1 MRSTEVLSQAQL
13 DLLAQHGEERTAD
26 AGDVLFDVGDKS
38 YPFMAILEG
47 EIAIRDQSGNDLIR
61 HGPSGFVGELNLLTG
76 QTVFLRAIV
85 TEPMRYIAVDRIE
98 LRALLFENPDLA
110 DLLLPAFVARREL
123 LQSEDGL
130 GVEVI
135 GPRSSERTRGIAEW
149 LRSARIPYIWR
160 DPEHADHAGDRE
172 AVALV
177 ESLGPERLPLVR
189 IPGGV
194 ELEAPSNGELA
205 RALGIGLQL
214 EDREEV
220 DLLIIGG
227 GPAGL
232 GAAVYAASEGLATL
246 VLERTVLGG
255 QAGFSRRIE
264 NYLGFPAGIGGG
276 ELTSRAVTQAR
287 KFGARTATPY
297 IAASLEPDGDRH
309 LVRVEDGNEI
319 SARAVVISTGAQ
331 YRRLACE
338 HLPEYEGVSVFYAA
352 GPPEARRCG
361 GSRVAVVGGGNS
373 AAQAAIWLA
382 RGGALVTLL
391 HRRADLSETMSDYL
405 IRDLDRYGVQV
416 RDRSE
421 IAQLH
426 GSDGQLE
433 AVTLTD
439 GDRLTLSNLFLFLGA
454 DPHTDWLGESVERDE
469 HGFLLTGSNV
479 GREHLLETSV
489 AGVYAVGDVRSGS
502 AKRVAT
508 AVGEGAMVVSYV
520 HERLGRPSPV
530 NVREPAEDASAVS
543 P

>member
-1 MRSTEVLSQAQL
+1 MRSTEVLSEAQL

-61 HGPSGFVGELNLLTG
+61 HGPAGFVGELNLLTG

-130 GVEVI
+130 GIEVI

-338 HLPEYEGVSVFYAA
+338 HLPEYEGISVFYAA

-405 IRDLDRYGVQV
+405 IRDLERYGVQV

-469 HGFLLTGSNV
+469 HGFLLTGSAV
-479 GREHLLETSV
+479 GRKHLLETSV
-489 AGVYAVGDVRSGS
+489 AGIYAVGDVRAGS

-530 NVREPAEDASAVS
+530 NVREPGEGTPVVS
-543 P
+543 R

>member
-1 MRSTEVLSQAQL
+1 MRSSEVLTQTQL
-13 DLLAQHGEERTAD
+13 GLLGEHGEERTAD
-26 AGDVLFDVGDKS
+26 AGEVLFEVGDKG

-47 EIAIRDQSGNDLIR
+47 EVAIRAESGHELIR

-85 TEPMRYIAVDRIE
+85 TEPVRYIAVDRME
-98 LRALLFENPDLA
+98 LRALLFDNPDLA
-110 DLLLPAFVARREL
+110 DLLLPAFVSRREL

-130 GVEVI
+130 GIEVI

-149 LRSARIPYIWR
+149 LRNARIPYTWR
-160 DPEHADHAGDRE
+160 DPEHHQQAGDTE
-172 AVALV
+172 AKGLIEA
-177 ESLGPERLPLVR
+177 LGPERLPLVR

-194 ELEAPSNGELA
+194 ELQGPSNGELS
-205 RALGIGLQL
+205 RTLGIGLEL
-214 EDREEV
+214 ASREEV
-220 DLLIIGG
+220 DLLIVGG

-232 GAAVYAASEGLATL
+232 GAAVYASSEALSTL

-297 IAASLEPDGDRH
+297 VATALEPDGDRH

-319 SARAVVISTGAQ
+319 AARAVVIATGAQ
-331 YRRLACE
+331 YRRLPCE
-338 HLPEYEGVSVFYAA
+338 RLPEYEGISVFYAA

-361 GSRVAVVGGGNS
+361 GSRVGVVGGGNS

-426 GSDGQLE
+426 GTDGELE

-439 GDRLTLSNLFLFLGA
+439 GERLPISSLFLFLGA
-454 DPHTDWLGESVERDE
+454 DPCTDWLGEGIARDE
-469 HGFLLTGSNV
+469 HGFLLTGSDA
-479 GREHLLETSV
+479 GSGTPLETSV
-489 AGVYAVGDVRSGS
+489 PGVYAVGDVRSSS

-508 AVGEGAMVVSYV
+508 AVGEGAMVVRFV
-520 HERLGRPSPV
+520 HDRLGRPSPV
-530 NVREPAEDASAVS
+530 NVREPAENASAVS
-543 P
+543 S

>member
-1 MRSTEVLSQAQL
+1 MRSTETLSQSQL
-13 DLLAQHGEERTAD
+13 DLLAKHGEERTAD
-26 AGDVLFDVGDKS
+26 PDEVLFEVGDKT

-47 EIAIRDQSGNDLIR
+47 EIAIRDQSGHELIR

-76 QTVFLRAIV
+76 QTVFLRAIA

-130 GVEVI
+130 GIEVI

-149 LRSARIPYIWR
+149 LRNARIPYVWR
-160 DPEHADHAGDRE
+160 DPEHPSHAHDDELRS
-172 AVALV
+172 LV
-177 ESLGPERLPLVR
+177 ESRDPQSLPLVR
-189 IPGGV
+189 VPGGL
-194 ELEAPSNGELA
+194 ELDGPSNGELS
-205 RALGIGLQL
+205 RALGIGLEL
-214 EDREEV
+214 AEREEV
-220 DLLIIGG
+220 DLLILGG

-232 GAAVYAASEGLATL
+232 GAAVYAASEGLETL

-297 IAASLEPDGDRH
+297 VVTGLECDGERH
-309 LVRVEDGNEI
+309 TVRVEEGNEI
-319 SARAVVISTGAQ
+319 VARAVVIATGAA
-331 YRRLACE
+331 YRRLPVE
-338 HLPEYEGVSVFYAA
+338 RLSEFEGISIFYAA
-352 GPPEARRCG
+352 GPPEASRCG
-361 GSRVAVVGGGNS
+361 GSRVGVIGGGNS

-382 RGGALVTLL
+382 RGGALVTLM
-391 HRRADLSETMSDYL
+391 HRRADLRETMSDYL

-421 IAQLH
+421 ITELH
-426 GSDGQLE
+426 GGDGELE

-439 GDRLTLSNLFLFLGA
+439 GETLPFTNLFLFLGA
-454 DPHTDWLGESVERDE
+454 DPCTDWLGEDLTRDE
-469 HGFLLTGSNV
+469 HGFLLTGSAAGSEN
-479 GREHLLETSV
+479 LLETS
-489 AGVYAVGDVRSGS
+489 APGVYAVGDVRAGS
-502 AKRVAT
+502 PKRVAT
-508 AVGEGAMVVSYV
+508 AVGEGAMVVRLV
-520 HERLGRPSPV
+520 HERLGQPSPV
-530 NVREPAEDASAVS
+530 NVRGPDRDEPALSS
-543 P
+543 

>member
-1 MRSTEVLSQAQL
+1 VRSSEVLSRAQL
-13 DLLAQHGEERTAD
+13 DLLAEHGEERTAE
-26 AGDVLFDVGDKS
+26 AGEVLFEVGDQG
-38 YPFMAILEG
+38 YPFMAIREG
-47 EIAIRDQSGNDLIR
+47 EVAIRAESGHELIR

-85 TEPMRYIAVDRIE
+85 TEPVRYIAVDRME
-98 LRALLFENPDLA
+98 LRTLLFDNPDLS

-130 GVEVI
+130 GIEVI

-149 LRSARIPYIWR
+149 LRNARIPYVWR
-160 DPEHADHAGDRE
+160 DPEHPQHAADPE
-172 AVALV
+172 ARRLI
-177 ESLGPERLPLVR
+177 ESLGTERLPLVR
-189 IPGGV
+189 LPGGL
-194 ELEAPSNGELA
+194 ELQGPSNGELS
-205 RALGIGLQL
+205 RALGIGLEL
-214 EDREEV
+214 ADREEV

-232 GAAVYAASEGLATL
+232 GAAVYASSEALSTL

-264 NYLGFPAGIGGG
+264 NYLGFPGGIGGG

-297 IAASLEPDGDRH
+297 VAAALEPDGDRH
-309 LVRVEDGNEI
+309 VVRVEDGNEI
-319 SARAVVISTGAQ
+319 AARAVVIATGAQ

-338 HLPEYEGVSVFYAA
+338 RLPEYEGISVFYAA

-361 GSRVAVVGGGNS
+361 GSRVGVVGGGNS

-391 HRRADLSETMSDYL
+391 HRRADLSETMSNYL

-426 GSDGQLE
+426 GSGGELE

-439 GDRLTLSNLFLFLGA
+439 GERLPFSNLFLFLGA
-454 DPHTDWLGESVERDE
+454 DPCTDWLGEDIARDE
-469 HGFLLTGSNV
+469 NGFLLTGSDA
-479 GREHLLETSV
+479 GTETPLETSV
-489 AGVYAVGDVRSGS
+489 PGVYAVGDVRSGS

-508 AVGEGAMVVSYV
+508 AVGEGAMVVRFV
-520 HERLGRPSPV
+520 HDRLGRPSPV
-530 NVREPAEDASAVS
+530 NVREPAEGASAVS
-543 P
+543 R

>member
-1 MRSTEVLSQAQL
+1 VRSSEVLSQAQL
-13 DLLAQHGEERTAD
+13 DLLAEHGEERTAE
-26 AGDVLFDVGDKS
+26 AGEVLFEVGDQG
-38 YPFMAILEG
+38 YPFMAIRVG
-47 EIAIRDQSGNDLIR
+47 EVAIRTESGHELIR

-85 TEPMRYIAVDRIE
+85 TEPVRYIAVDRME
-98 LRALLFENPDLA
+98 LRTLLFDNPDLS

-130 GVEVI
+130 GIEVI

-149 LRSARIPYIWR
+149 LRNARIPYVWR
-160 DPEHADHAGDRE
+160 DPEHPQHAGDTE
-172 AVALV
+172 ARQLID
-177 ESLGPERLPLVR
+177 SLGAERLPLVR
-189 IPGGV
+189 IPGGL
-194 ELEAPSNGELA
+194 ELHGPSNGELS
-205 RALGIGLQL
+205 RALGIGLEL
-214 EDREEV
+214 ADREEV

-232 GAAVYAASEGLATL
+232 GAAVYASSEALSTL

-264 NYLGFPAGIGGG
+264 NYLGFPGGIGGG

-297 IAASLEPDGDRH
+297 VAAALEPDGDRH
-309 LVRVEDGNEI
+309 VVRVEDGNEI
-319 SARAVVISTGAQ
+319 AARAVVIATGAQ

-338 HLPEYEGVSVFYAA
+338 RLPEYEGISVFYAA

-361 GSRVAVVGGGNS
+361 GSRVGVVGGGNS

-391 HRRADLSETMSDYL
+391 HRRADLSETMSNYL

-421 IAQLH
+421 IAKLH
-426 GSDGQLE
+426 GSDGELE
-433 AVTLTD
+433 AVVLTD
-439 GDRLTLSNLFLFLGA
+439 GERLSFSNLFLFLGA
-454 DPHTDWLGESVERDE
+454 DPCTDWLGEDIARDE
-469 HGFLLTGSNV
+469 NGFLLTGSDA
-479 GREHLLETSV
+479 GTETPLETSV
-489 AGVYAVGDVRSGS
+489 PGVFAVGDVRSGS

-508 AVGEGAMVVSYV
+508 AVGEGAMVVRFV
-520 HERLGRPSPV
+520 HDRLGRPSPV
-530 NVREPAEDASAVS
+530 NVREPAEGASAVS
-543 P
+543 R